1 MTSHTVIILGGNS
14 ASNKIWVDDMCAHL
28 NPDFNVA
35 THEYLHWKGADHD
48 IDFDIELARLE
59 RFIKRNNIKEYSI
72 VAKSAG
78 LLLSLIGVGNGVLFP
93 VSIVGFGLPL
103 EYARYRKVDI
113 SSLIADISKE
123 HRILIIQGTRDPQ
136 GYASAVRQII
146 PNNILLTRVRSDSHA
161 YDNFKKMS
169 RYAQTF
175 IMTNQPEEERVFP
188 EAQGS
193 SLNEAVLRVHR
204 SRGGYRPYS
213 AWMYDPFGYIRAFT
227 YGEVKYIA
235 KRTSYSKAV
244 REKDNAEEA
253 FKRLDGTSIGNRTI
267 AVVVPS
273 SLVMIDNETCYL
285 VSEYKSADYNG
296 CFYLQRS
303 NITLSANEVKLIVEE
318 FANKGVIYSGFLP
331 RNTIVTD
338 SNIFLI
344 DWEDAEFSDTPV
356 MFDVLLKTNYLIG
369 WSLIS
374 KVLPILE
381 QSGAFKEPGENLL
394 TGEYEKVF
402 LNMLGSK
409 SSGVG
414 NLKTMPYM
422 NAISAESYVSG
433 DGVGGRLKRYDI
445 VCALSPF
452 IPIEVEVFIDI
463 LLARDAKLRSDLLHE
478 HLSNAVRSATL
489 ESHCDVSAT
498 TVNARLLKTLRSIVR
513 SHLKYNKVSVPGAIT
528 SLYDYGEPNKDTID
542 KIARFLAL

>member
-1 MTSHTVIILGGNS
+1 
-14 ASNKIWVDDMCAHL
+14 
-28 NPDFNVA
+28 
-35 THEYLHWKGADHD
+35 
-48 IDFDIELARLE
+48 
-59 RFIKRNNIKEYSI
+59 
-72 VAKSAG
+72 
-78 LLLSLIGVGNGVLFP
+78 
-93 VSIVGFGLPL
+93 
-103 EYARYRKVDI
+103 
-113 SSLIADISKE
+113 
-123 HRILIIQGTRDPQ
+123 
-136 GYASAVRQII
+136 
-146 PNNILLTRVRSDSHA
+146 
-161 YDNFKKMS
+161 
-169 RYAQTF
+169 
-175 IMTNQPEEERVFP
+175 
-188 EAQGS
+188 
-193 SLNEAVLRVHR
+193 
-204 SRGGYRPYS
+204 
-213 AWMYDPFGYIRAFT
+213 MYDPFGYIRAFT

-433 DGVGGRLKRYDI
+433 DGVGGRLKRDDI